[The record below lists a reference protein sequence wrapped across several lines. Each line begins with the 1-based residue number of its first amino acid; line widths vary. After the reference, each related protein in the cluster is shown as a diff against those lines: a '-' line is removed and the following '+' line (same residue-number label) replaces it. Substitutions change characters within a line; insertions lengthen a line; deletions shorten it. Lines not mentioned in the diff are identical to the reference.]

1 MAQILS
7 ILTDLLNQL
16 IPRES
21 LAELFPLLL
30 RFLIAVAIALLLGQ
44 ITPKIIESLVRIL
57 SPEPVFEI
65 YQTLVTPVQS
75 LFRTVA
81 SFVFLE
87 VAWNVWQDYRLVYNF
102 TQPFL
107 GLATA
112 ISMAWFISRV
122 FRQFFRKYGINVLN
136 PQGKGSDEI
145 AMVLE
150 TIVNIIIGL
159 VAAVAF
165 AQSQNFNLIGLLAS
179 LGIGGLAIAFAA
191 QKILEQLLST
201 IVLYLD
207 KPFMPGDYIRLSG
220 AGELGRVESIGLRS
234 TKVRISGKSTLLVI
248 PNSDLIN
255 TRIENVTRAK
265 KVMVMLYMDF
275 AKPLQ
280 DQEGALV
287 SQIIK
292 DSTNSLLGIDPGST
306 SIALL
311 RNERGSLDR
320 ARVTFFILGS
330 GDGSVEFRKQLLA
343 LANERISKQLEGFG
357 ITVAMEDPV
366 AYVDS
371 PVTV

>member
-30 RFLIAVAIALLLGQ
+30 RFLLAVAIALLLGQ

-165 AQSQNFNLIGLLAS
+165 AQSQNFNLIGLV
-179 LGIGGLAIAFAA
+179 G
-191 QKILEQLLST
+191 
-201 IVLYLD
+201 
-207 KPFMPGDYIRLSG
+207 
-220 AGELGRVESIGLRS
+220 
-234 TKVRISGKSTLLVI
+234 
-248 PNSDLIN
+248 
-255 TRIENVTRAK
+255 
-265 KVMVMLYMDF
+265 
-275 AKPLQ
+275 
-280 DQEGALV
+280 
-287 SQIIK
+287 
-292 DSTNSLLGIDPGST
+292 
-306 SIALL
+306 
-311 RNERGSLDR
+311 
-320 ARVTFFILGS
+320 
-330 GDGSVEFRKQLLA
+330 
-343 LANERISKQLEGFG
+343 
-357 ITVAMEDPV
+357 
-366 AYVDS
+366 
-371 PVTV
+371 